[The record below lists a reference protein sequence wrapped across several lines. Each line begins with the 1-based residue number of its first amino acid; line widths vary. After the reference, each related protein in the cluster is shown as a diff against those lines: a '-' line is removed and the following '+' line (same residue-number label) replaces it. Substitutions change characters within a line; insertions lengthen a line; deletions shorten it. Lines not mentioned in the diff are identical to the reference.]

1 MELFRT
7 LFLNTQSKLNLK
19 FTLYFLQ
26 KGKEEKRKMEV
37 VSFIYGIFS
46 NIFMVFLGILQRLHF
61 TSSYS
66 FDRDLVMGVFRG
78 MIDSIVELS
87 REGDEDIYFERP
99 ERENKIKI
107 GLLTNEIPPIVYGG
121 VATWIV
127 NFIKMF
133 EGNEYFEVYPIF
145 LAHLDDLPEECL
157 ENYKNI
163 RVIQNDED
171 IQGVFED
178 IDVCI
183 NNLWIAEETITKIKE
198 LFPLLKIITVCHSL
212 IRMENI
218 TNMGSCYTNNFNR
231 QETTFMIS
239 DYVILISKAEE
250 EYYNLLGYS
259 NFDTGTRVIYN
270 SYTPKYDDMFENDEV
285 DVDYSLNNTGYIGR
299 HVPRKRPELPIL
311 AVDLLKKDDV
321 KVFNMGVDYDKYDNE
336 YWRKLEKDF
345 KDNLVIIPFSSNK
358 KDKDYY
364 WDNVGVNCITGI
376 YEPFGYTICESID
389 RGIPVVVS
397 NIDGPKEIIEEV
409 KDNVYIYEVDIDNYN
424 NDIKNISNALQN
436 VWDTPSDIRKINSR
450 EARKCLDKLR
460 PENIVRHW
468 EKLIYDII

>member
-1 MELFRT
+1 MDVFKSMIT
-7 LFLNTQSKLNLK
+7 TVFSVH
-19 FTLYFLQ
+19 
-26 KGKEEKRKMEV
+26 EE
-37 VSFIYGIFS
+37 GIS
-46 NIFMVFLGILQRLHF
+46 TPN
-61 TSSYS
+61 
-66 FDRDLVMGVFRG
+66 
-78 MIDSIVELS
+78 
-87 REGDEDIYFERP
+87 FERK
-99 ERENKIKI
+99 ETHKKIKI

-133 EGNEYFEVYPIF
+133 EDNEYFEIYPIF
-145 LAHLDDLPEECL
+145 LEHLDTLPQEC
-157 ENYKNI
+157 YKKYANL
-163 RVIQNDED
+163 RVISNDED
-171 IQGVFED
+171 VKNVFSD
-178 IDVCI
+178 IDVCV

-198 LFPLLKIITVCHSL
+198 FYPDLKIITVCHSL

-239 DYVILISKAEE
+239 DYVVLISQAEE
-250 EYYNLLGYS
+250 NYYNLLGYE
-259 NFDTGTRVIYN
+259 NFDTQTRVIYN
-270 SYTPKYDDMFENDEV
+270 SYTPKYDDMFNEDKV

-311 AVDLLKKDDV
+311 AVDLLNEDV

-336 YWRKLEKDF
+336 YWRKLENEY

-364 WDNVGVNCITGI
+364 WENVGVNCITGI
-376 YEPFGYTICESID
+376 YEPFGYTICETID

-397 NIDGPKEIIEEV
+397 DIDGPKEIIEEV
-409 KDNVYIYEVDIDNYN
+409 RENVYIYDVDVDNYE
-424 NDIKNISNALQN
+424 NDIVNISKALQDVWNTPSEVRKMNAL
-436 VWDTPSDIRKINSR
+436 

-460 PENIVRHW
+460 PENISLHW
-468 EKLIYDII
+468 EKLFYEVI